1 MSARDQC
8 VEAAGRS
15 RMNSIL
21 TIPNILTFMRMGLIP
36 VFVSL
41 VYYGYSKWALAVFLI
56 AGVSDGID
64 GFLARKFKQ
73 ESELGTIIDPIADKL
88 LMTVAFIILTLPN
101 VLPPTRHLPIP
112 FWVTASVIGRDVLII
127 TIAGAINIITGFRGF
142 KPSFWGKVS
151 TLVQVIGIS
160 LVMFAA
166 VSGYSIFLPTT
177 YFVIVLLVVISGVH
191 YIFQVAS
198 LMKKEE
204 QASSSEDA

>member
-1 MSARDQC
+1 MST
-8 VEAAGRS
+8 
-15 RMNSIL
+15 IL

-177 YFVIVLLVVISGVH
+177 YFIIVLLVVISGVH
-191 YIFQVAS
+191 YVFQVAS

>member
-1 MSARDQC
+1 
-8 VEAAGRS
+8 
-15 RMNSIL
+15 MNTIL
-21 TIPNILTFMRMGLIP
+21 TLPNILTFMRMGLIP

-56 AGVSDGID
+56 AGISDGID

-127 TIAGAINIITGFRGF
+127 TVAAAINIITGFRGF
-142 KPSFWGKVS
+142 QPSFWGKVS

-160 LVMFAA
+160 LVMVAA
-166 VSGYSIFLPTT
+166 VTGYTFFLPTT
-177 YFVIVLLVVISGVH
+177 YFIIVLLVVISGVH
-191 YIFQVAS
+191 YIFQVGS

-204 QASSSEDA
+204 QASPSEDA

>member
-1 MSARDQC
+1 MST
-8 VEAAGRS
+8 
-15 RMNSIL
+15 IL

-112 FWVTASVIGRDVLII
+112 FWLTASVIGRDVLII
-127 TIAGAINIITGFRGF
+127 VVAAAINIMTGFRGF
-142 KPSFWGKVS
+142 KPSFWGKAS
-151 TLVQVIGIS
+151 TFVQVIGIT
-160 LVMFAA
+160 LVMVAA
-166 VSGYSIFLPTT
+166 VTGYTIFLPTT
-177 YFVIVLLVVISGVH
+177 YFIIALFVVISGVH
-191 YIFQVAS
+191 YIFQVAR
-198 LMKKEE
+198 LMKEE
-204 QASSSEDA
+204 GKNGSPVDTQAETRP

>member
-1 MSARDQC
+1 
-8 VEAAGRS
+8 
-15 RMNSIL
+15 MNGIL

-88 LMTVAFIILTLPN
+88 LMTVAFIMLTLPH

-127 TIAGAINIITGFRGF
+127 VVAAAINIITGFRGF
-142 KPSFWGKVS
+142 KPSFWGKAS
-151 TLVQVIGIS
+151 TFVQVIGIS
-160 LVMFAA
+160 LVMIAA
-166 VSGYSIFLPTT
+166 VTGYTIFLPTT

-191 YIFQVAS
+191 YVFQVAS
-198 LMKKEE
+198 LMKQETGP
-204 QASSSEDA
+204 

>member
-1 MSARDQC
+1 MST
-8 VEAAGRS
+8 
-15 RMNSIL
+15 IL

-41 VYYGYSKWALAVFLI
+41 VYYGYSKSALAVFLI
-56 AGVSDGID
+56 AGISDGID

-127 TIAGAINIITGFRGF
+127 TIAAAINIITGFRGF
-142 KPSFWGKVS
+142 KPSFWGKAS

-160 LVMFAA
+160 LVMLAA
-166 VSGYSIFLPTT
+166 VTGYSIFLPTT
-177 YFVIVLLVVISGVH
+177 YFIIVLLVVVSGVH
-191 YIFQVAS
+191 YVFQVAS
-198 LMKKEE
+198 LMKNEE
-204 QASSSEDA
+204 QASPSKDA

>member
-1 MSARDQC
+1 MST
-8 VEAAGRS
+8 
-15 RMNSIL
+15 IL

-41 VYYGYSKWALAVFLI
+41 VYYGYSKSALAVFLI
-56 AGVSDGID
+56 AGISDGID

-88 LMTVAFIILTLPN
+88 LMTVAFVILTLPN

-127 TIAGAINIITGFRGF
+127 TVAAAINIITGFRGF
-142 KPSFWGKVS
+142 QPSFWGKVS

-160 LVMFAA
+160 LVMIAA
-166 VSGYSIFLPTT
+166 VTGYTFFLPTT
-177 YFVIVLLVVISGVH
+177 YFIIVLLVVISGVH

-198 LMKKEE
+198 LMSKEE
-204 QASSSEDA
+204 KASSSENA

>member
-1 MSARDQC
+1 MST
-8 VEAAGRS
+8 
-15 RMNSIL
+15 IL

-41 VYYGYSKWALAVFLI
+41 VYYGYSKSALAIFLI
-56 AGVSDGID
+56 AGISDGID

-127 TIAGAINIITGFRGF
+127 TVAAAINIITGFRGF
-142 KPSFWGKVS
+142 KPSFWGKMS

-160 LVMFAA
+160 LVMLAA
-166 VSGYSIFLPTT
+166 VTGYTIFLPTT
-177 YFVIVLLVVISGVH
+177 YFIIVLLVVVSGVH
-191 YIFQVAS
+191 YIFQVGS

-204 QASSSEDA
+204 QASPSENA

>member
-1 MSARDQC
+1 
-8 VEAAGRS
+8 
-15 RMNSIL
+15 
-21 TIPNILTFMRMGLIP
+21 MRMGLIP

-56 AGVSDGID
+56 AGISDGID

-88 LMTVAFIILTLPN
+88 LMTTAFIILTLPN
-101 VLPPTRHLPIP
+101 VLPPVRHLPIP
-112 FWVTASVIGRDVLII
+112 FWVTASVIGRDVLIL
-127 TIAGAINIITGFRGF
+127 TVAGGINIMTGFRGF

-166 VSGYSIFLPTT
+166 VSGYSVFLPTT
-177 YFVIVLLVVISGVH
+177 YFIIVLLVVVSGVH
-191 YIFQVAS
+191 YIFQVAR
-198 LMKKEE
+198 LMSEE
-204 QASSSEDA
+204 SKQTTS

>member
-1 MSARDQC
+1 
-8 VEAAGRS
+8 
-15 RMNSIL
+15 MNSIL

-41 VYYGYSKWALAVFLI
+41 VYYGYSKWALAIFLI

-88 LMTVAFIILTLPN
+88 LMTVAFVILTLPN

-112 FWVTASVIGRDVLII
+112 FWVTACVIGRDVLII
-127 TIAGAINIITGFRGF
+127 AVAAAINIITGFRGF
-142 KPSFWGKVS
+142 KPSFWGKLS

-160 LVMFAA
+160 LVLLAA
-166 VSGYSIFLPTT
+166 VTGYTFFLPTT
-177 YFVIVLLVVISGVH
+177 YFIIVLLVIISGIH
-191 YIFQVAS
+191 YIFQVAQ
-198 LMKKEE
+198 LMKEE
-204 QASSSEDA
+204 GA

>member
-1 MSARDQC
+1 MST
-8 VEAAGRS
+8 
-15 RMNSIL
+15 IL

-36 VFVSL
+36 IFVSL
-41 VYYGYSKWALAVFLI
+41 VYYGYSKSALAIFLI
-56 AGVSDGID
+56 AGISDGID

-127 TIAGAINIITGFRGF
+127 TVAAAINIITGFRGF
-142 KPSFWGKVS
+142 KPSFWGKMS

-160 LVMFAA
+160 LVMLAA
-166 VSGYSIFLPTT
+166 VTGYTIFLPTT
-177 YFVIVLLVVISGVH
+177 YFIIVLLVVVSGVH

-204 QASSSEDA
+204 QASPSENA

>member
-1 MSARDQC
+1 
-8 VEAAGRS
+8 
-15 RMNSIL
+15 MNSIL

-101 VLPPTRHLPIP
+101 VLPQTRHLPIP

>member
-1 MSARDQC
+1 
-8 VEAAGRS
+8 
-15 RMNSIL
+15 MNSIL
-21 TIPNILTFMRMGLIP
+21 TIPNILTFVRMGLIP

-41 VYYGYSKWALAVFLI
+41 VYYGYSKWALAVFLA
-56 AGVSDGID
+56 AGISDGID

-112 FWVTASVIGRDVLII
+112 FWVTASVIGRDILII
-127 TIAGAINIITGFRGF
+127 TVAGAINIITGFRGF
-142 KPSFWGKVS
+142 RPSFWGKMS

-160 LVMFAA
+160 LVMLAA
-166 VSGYSIFLPTT
+166 VTGYSIFLPTT
-177 YFVIVLLVVISGVH
+177 YFVIVLLVLISGIH
-191 YIFQVAS
+191 YVFQVAS

-204 QASSSEDA
+204 QASSQENA

>member
-1 MSARDQC
+1 MST
-8 VEAAGRS
+8 
-15 RMNSIL
+15 IL

-88 LMTVAFIILTLPN
+88 LMTVAFVILTLPN
-101 VLPPTRHLPIP
+101 VLPQTRHLPIP
-112 FWVTASVIGRDVLII
+112 FWVTASVIGRDILII
-127 TIAGAINIITGFRGF
+127 TVAAAINIITGFRGF
-142 KPSFWGKVS
+142 QPSFWGKVS

-160 LVMFAA
+160 LVMIAA
-166 VSGYSIFLPTT
+166 VTGYTFFLPTT
-177 YFVIVLLVVISGVH
+177 YFIIVLLVVISGVH

-198 LMKKEE
+198 LMNKEE
-204 QASSSEDA
+204 KASSSENA

>member
-1 MSARDQC
+1 
-8 VEAAGRS
+8 
-15 RMNSIL
+15 MNSIL

-56 AGVSDGID
+56 AGISDGID

-88 LMTVAFIILTLPN
+88 LMTAAFIILTLPN
-101 VLPPTRHLPIP
+101 VLPPLRHLPIP
-112 FWVTASVIGRDVLII
+112 FWVTASVIGRDVLIL
-127 TIAGAINIITGFRGF
+127 TVAGGINIMTGFRGF

-151 TLVQVIGIS
+151 TLVQVTGIS

-166 VSGYSIFLPTT
+166 VSGYNVFLPTT
-177 YFVIVLLVVISGVH
+177 YFIIVLLVVVSGVH
-191 YIFQVAS
+191 YIFQVAR
-198 LMKKEE
+198 LMSEE
-204 QASSSEDA
+204 SKQTTS

>member
-1 MSARDQC
+1 
-8 VEAAGRS
+8 
-15 RMNSIL
+15 MNGIL

-41 VYYGYSKWALAVFLI
+41 VYYGYRELALAVFLV
-56 AGVSDGID
+56 AGISDGID

-88 LMTVAFIILTLPN
+88 LMTVAFIMLTLPN

-127 TIAGAINIITGFRGF
+127 VVAAAINIMTGFRGF
-142 KPSFWGKVS
+142 RPSFWGKAS
-151 TLVQVIGIS
+151 TFVQVIGIT
-160 LVMFAA
+160 LVMVAA
-166 VSGYSIFLPTT
+166 VTGYTIFLPTT
-177 YFVIVLLVVISGVH
+177 YFIIVLLVVVSGIH

-198 LMKKEE
+198 LMKEE
-204 QASSSEDA
+204 GKTGSQVETRP

>member
-1 MSARDQC
+1 MST
-8 VEAAGRS
+8 
-15 RMNSIL
+15 IL
-21 TIPNILTFMRMGLIP
+21 TIPNILTFMRMALIP

-56 AGVSDGID
+56 AGVSDGVD

-88 LMTVAFIILTLPN
+88 LMTVAFVILTLPN

-112 FWVTASVIGRDVLII
+112 FWVTAAVIGRDVLII
-127 TIAGAINIITGFRGF
+127 TVAAAINIITGFRGF

-160 LVMFAA
+160 LVLFAA
-166 VSGYSIFLPTT
+166 VTRYTIFLPTT
-177 YFVIVLLVVISGVH
+177 YFIIVLLVVISGFH
-191 YIFQVAS
+191 YIFQVAG

-204 QASSSEDA
+204 QASSTENA

>member
-1 MSARDQC
+1 MST
-8 VEAAGRS
+8 
-15 RMNSIL
+15 IL

-41 VYYGYSKWALAVFLI
+41 VYYGYSKSALAIFLI
-56 AGVSDGID
+56 AGISDGID

-127 TIAGAINIITGFRGF
+127 TVAAAINIITGFRGF
-142 KPSFWGKVS
+142 KPSFWGKMS

-160 LVMFAA
+160 LVMLAA
-166 VSGYSIFLPTT
+166 VTGYTIFLPTT
-177 YFVIVLLVVISGVH
+177 YFIIVLLVVVSGVH
-191 YIFQVAS
+191 YVFQVAS

-204 QASSSEDA
+204 QASPSENA

>member
-1 MSARDQC
+1 
-8 VEAAGRS
+8 
-15 RMNSIL
+15 MNGIL

-41 VYYGYSKWALAVFLI
+41 VYYGYSNWALTVFLI
-56 AGVSDGID
+56 AGISDGID
-64 GFLARKFKQ
+64 GFLARKFGQ

-88 LMTVAFIILTLPN
+88 LMTVAFIMLTLPN

-127 TIAGAINIITGFRGF
+127 VVAAAINIITGFRGF
-142 KPSFWGKVS
+142 KPSFWGKAS
-151 TLVQVIGIS
+151 TFIQVVGIS
-160 LVMFAA
+160 LVMIAA
-166 VSGYSIFLPTT
+166 VTGYTIFLPTT

-198 LMKKEE
+198 LMKQETGP
-204 QASSSEDA
+204 

>member
-1 MSARDQC
+1 
-8 VEAAGRS
+8 
-15 RMNSIL
+15 MNSIL

-56 AGVSDGID
+56 AGISDGID
-64 GFLARKFKQ
+64 GFLARKFNQ

-127 TIAGAINIITGFRGF
+127 TIAAAINIITGFRGF

-177 YFVIVLLVVISGVH
+177 YFLIVLLVVVSGVH
-191 YIFQVAS
+191 YVFQVTS
-198 LMKKEE
+198 LMSKEE
-204 QASSSEDA
+204 KASPSKDA